1 MCLVHTI
8 QDLHETMPLGIV
20 GYLKISKDVIIL
32 YIYVTKPKPLLTLLN
47 SSSLNIMSSEILG
60 LPIGLDIF
68 KPYYLKREFIAQGL
82 QLKGSGA
89 QSVFSTTLP
98 VTGRYMER
106 NRRTQVINALFQD
119 WNYQNLRFYNHGKV
133 FKMRSL
139 LGPDETHPSQWRKLF
154 FFFP

>member
-8 QDLHETMPLGIV
+8 QDLYETMPLGIV
-20 GYLKISKDVIIL
+20 GYLKISKDGIIF
-32 YIYVTKPKPLLTLLN
+32 YVTKPKPLLTLLN
-47 SSSLNIMSSEILG
+47 SSLNIMSSEIFG

-68 KPYYLKREFIAQGL
+68 KPYYLKREFRAQGL

-106 NRRTQVINALFQD
+106 NRRTQVINAFFQG

-139 LGPDETHPSQWRKLF
+139 LGPDGTHPSQWRKLF
-154 FFFP
+154 FFFFPIM